1 MTPAATP
8 APPTGIDLTRTALG
22 IEFGSTR
29 IKAVLTDPS
38 GAVLASGGHTWE
50 NSLVD
55 GVWTYSIDEVETGLR
70 AAYAALAKDLRAAH
84 GVELTTTGAIG
95 VSGMMHGYLPL
106 DADGALLTA
115 FRTWRNTITAESS
128 AALSALFGLNI
139 PQRWSVSHLHR
150 AVTGGEEHVARIA
163 RITTLAGYVHWRLTG
178 RHVLGVGE
186 ASGVFPIG
194 ADGRSFDADM
204 IAAFDGAVAAPW
216 SLADILPAVAVSGQE
231 AGRLTE
237 SGAALL
243 APPGALRPGI
253 PLGPPAGDAGTG
265 MVATDSVRPRTGNVS
280 AGTSAFAMI
289 VLEAPLRSLI
299 EEIDLVAT
307 PSGAPVAMAH
317 ANNCTSDLN
326 AWVEV
331 FSQFAEAIGAPVE
344 RGRLFDVLLGAAAE
358 GDMDEAGVISHN
370 FLSGDA
376 LVHLPAGRPLTMRRP
391 GAALTLAGL
400 MRSHLFSLFAS
411 MAHGVAVLRRSADVP
426 IDSMFAHGG
435 IFATPE
441 IPQRT
446 LAAAFDT
453 PVSVATTASQGGAWG
468 MSLLAGYLLWGRG
481 RALEDYLDREIFAD
495 ARCVTITA
503 TAEEVAEYGRYR
515 ERFIAA
521 LPVQTTAVEV
531 F

>member
-1 MTPAATP
+1 M
-8 APPTGIDLTRTALG
+8 
-22 IEFGSTR
+22 
-29 IKAVLTDPS
+29 
-38 GAVLASGGHTWE
+38 GG
-50 NSLVD
+50 
-55 GVWTYSIDEVETGLR
+55 
-70 AAYAALAKDLRAAH
+70 
-84 GVELTTTGAIG
+84 
-95 VSGMMHGYLPL
+95 
-106 DADGALLTA
+106 
-115 FRTWRNTITAESS
+115 
-128 AALSALFGLNI
+128 
-139 PQRWSVSHLHR
+139 
-150 AVTGGEEHVARIA
+150 IA

-216 SLADILPAVAVSGQE
+216 SLADILPEVAVAGRE

-237 SGAALL
+237 S
-243 APPGALRPGI
+243 
-253 PLGPPAGDAGTG
+253 
-265 MVATDSVRPRTGNVS
+265 
-280 AGTSAFAMI
+280 
-289 VLEAPLRSLI
+289 
-299 EEIDLVAT
+299 
-307 PSGAPVAMAH
+307 
-317 ANNCTSDLN
+317 
-326 AWVEV
+326 
-331 FSQFAEAIGAPVE
+331 
-344 RGRLFDVLLGAAAE
+344 
-358 GDMDEAGVISHN
+358 
-370 FLSGDA
+370 
-376 LVHLPAGRPLTMRRP
+376 

-495 ARCVTITA
+495 ARSVTITA
-503 TAEEVAEYGRYR
+503 TAQEVAEYGRYL

-521 LPVQTTAVEV
+521 LPVQAAAVEV